1 MASQSLHLSVY
12 PKSLAGGSNVD
23 PSATKSALERTL
35 ERTAGHG
42 SQVQVVSGHKRE
54 GKNKLLN
61 GKQSFRSIFFTCE
74 QIWFCLDISLACSQK
89 SLKVTGEKS
98 VYLFIKAGVI

>member
-1 MASQSLHLSVY
+1 M
-12 PKSLAGGSNVD
+12 AGGSNVD
-23 PSATKSALERTL
+23 PSATESALERTL

-61 GKQSFRSIFFTCE
+61 GKQSFRSMVFFTCE
-74 QIWFCLDISLACSQK
+74 EIWFCLDISLACSQK
-89 SLKVTGEKS
+89 SPKVTGENQ
-98 VYLFIKAGVI
+98 FICS